1 MAVSDEDVKKVPGGK
16 SLELQSIKDNKT
28 EEEETLLPEEEAGDV
43 KKTSRKVF
51 EFFFTCRNSFLYKTP
66 YSTILGH
73 PLCVVFVFCLVV
85 ICFLLTT
92 ASLFVHPSEPLCA

>member
-1 MAVSDEDVKKVPGGK
+1 MAVNDEDVKKAPGDK
-16 SLELQSIKDNKT
+16 SLELESLKENKT

-43 KKTSRKVF
+43 KTSRKVF
-51 EFFFTCRNSFLYKTP
+51 EFFFTCKNSFLYKTP

-85 ICFLLTT
+85 ICFFLTT
-92 ASLFVHPSEPLCA
+92 ASLFVQPSEPSCA